1 MDNIFELNPILTFP
15 ITSPDRDVSRPLEFD
30 HRSPAQD
37 WRTSNYSLPML
48 DEPRRFYLYRKEDES
63 GVSGIGIVAE
73 GIQFSSGKCVLG
85 WTRQHQSVA
94 IYDNIEALIDI
105 HGHCGKTIILWLDHF
120 LRFRMMRWRIV
131 IRLLRITIRLIIILT
146 IRLIRNIRIIT
157 HMKRWYI
164 ILRINLRRWR
174 IIII

>member
-105 HGHCGKTIILWLDHF
+105 HGHCGKTIILWLDQD
-120 LRFRMMRWRIV
+120 I
-131 IRLLRITIRLIIILT
+131 
-146 IRLIRNIRIIT
+146 
-157 HMKRWYI
+157 
-164 ILRINLRRWR
+164 
-174 IIII
+174 